1 MSVDRPAGT
10 GRSAGGRVVVG
21 YEGGGTGHDA
31 ISFANRW
38 AAAAHDPVEVVTV
51 HPGAA
56 PLGAGR
62 VDAEW
67 VAYEREVA
75 DRLLAEAKTLV
86 ADGVEATYIRVD
98 SGSAAHGLS
107 DVVEPQEG
115 EGVSLLVLGSRR
127 TRGMRRTFPGSTA
140 DRLLHGAAAPVAMV
154 PWGYADT
161 EQRPL
166 ATVAVAFV
174 GTPEGRVAFQH
185 AALIAAHLSARLV
198 VLTVVPD
205 TRVVPGLGESRLFEE
220 ASRQGYKQS
229 LDAVLAT
236 AAPGL
241 QTEGRLLP
249 GPVVDALSDL
259 TYDDCDVLVCGSRG
273 YGPVRRVLLGGVSS
287 RVVRHSKVPVIV
299 IPRGD

>member
-1 MSVDRPAGT
+1 
-10 GRSAGGRVVVG
+10 
-21 YEGGGTGHDA
+21 
-31 ISFANRW
+31 
-38 AAAAHDPVEVVTV
+38 
-51 HPGAA
+51 
-56 PLGAGR
+56 
-62 VDAEW
+62 

-98 SGSAAHGLS
+98 SGSAAHRLS
-107 DVVEPQEG
+107 DLVEPQEG
-115 EGVSLLVLGSRR
+115 DGVSLLVLGSRR

-185 AALIAAHLSARLV
+185 AALIAEHLSARLV

-236 AAPGL
+236 APPGL

-273 YGPVRRVLLGGVSS
+273 HGPVRRVLLGGVSS
-287 RVVRHSKVPVIV
+287 RVVRHSKVPLIV
-299 IPRGD
+299 VHRGD